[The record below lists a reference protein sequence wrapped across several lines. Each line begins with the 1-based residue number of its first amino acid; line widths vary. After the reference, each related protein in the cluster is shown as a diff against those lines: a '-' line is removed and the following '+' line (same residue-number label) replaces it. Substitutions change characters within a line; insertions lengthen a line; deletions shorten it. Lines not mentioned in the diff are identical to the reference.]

1 MSVVKHHQSSA
12 LNTTMSKIPGKIKVQ
27 SPFGKIP
34 HHPAPNRSTCSLLP
48 NFVVIWVQKISD
60 LTFFKFKPTE
70 LEMCYDI

>member
-12 LNTTMSKIPGKIKVQ
+12 LNTTMSKIHGKIKVQ

-34 HHPAPNRSTCSLLP
+34 HHSAPNRSTCSLLP
-48 NFVVIWVQKISD
+48 NFCCNLSPENIGFDV
-60 LTFFKFKPTE
+60 FKFKPTE